1 LFFNENLYKP
11 ARWTVE
17 MPGNGFA
24 ALLPMFLYDTNEEDE
39 ELLEKTPTI

>member
-17 MPGNGFA
+17 MPTSGFA
-24 ALLPMFLYDTNEEDE
+24 SLIPMFIYDTNEVDE